1 MSIRQTISKIIE
13 TSCVH
18 MSNPIIDGFMGGVE
32 TLASYLAEHVLTCLV
47 PAFFIAGA
55 IAVFL
60 SKNSVLKYFGPDVK
74 KWLSYSI
81 ASISGV
87 ILAVCSCTVLPLF
100 TGIYKRGAGIGPA
113 TAFLYAGPAINV
125 LAISYTATA
134 LGYNI
139 GLARAVGAISLAF
152 VVGFVMS
159 TVFGKEEMGT
169 ERKGFVMLESSEI
182 ERPKWVVPIFFIS
195 LVGILVTATAS
206 QKLAPG
212 LEDIW
217 FITLK
222 VAIVY
227 FFTLL
232 TAFLLIFYFSR
243 DEVKEWGIESWDLT
257 KKIFPILLVGT
268 FIVGV
273 IGVFIPPE
281 TFEDYLGGNSLSA
294 CFLASIVGA
303 MLYMPTLLEVP
314 IIGETFG
321 YNYGI
326 MGGGP
331 ALALLLAGPSVSLPS
346 LIVINRVLGIRKTAV
361 YAITVVMLS
370 TFAGFIYGN
379 YFA

>member
-1 MSIRQTISKIIE
+1 
-13 TSCVH
+13 

-32 TLASYLAEHVLTCLV
+32 TLTSYLAEHVLTCLV

-159 TVFGKEEMGT
+159 TIFGKEEMGT

-321 YNYGI
+321 YNDGI

-361 YAITVVMLS
+361 YAITVVLLS

-379 YFA
+379 YFT

>member
-1 MSIRQTISKIIE
+1 
-13 TSCVH
+13 
-18 MSNPIIDGFMGGVE
+18 MSNPIVDGLMGGVE

-74 KWLSYSI
+74 KWLSYSV
-81 ASISGV
+81 ASVSGV

-134 LGYNI
+134 LGYDI

-152 VVGFVMS
+152 VVGLVMS
-159 TVFGKEEMGT
+159 TVFGKEEMGK
-169 ERKGFVMLESSEI
+169 ERKGFVTLESPNI
-182 ERPKWVVPIFFIS
+182 ERPRWVVPLFFFS

-206 QKLAPG
+206 PKLVPG

-227 FFTLL
+227 FLTLVV
-232 TAFLLIFYFSR
+232 AFLLIFFFSR
-243 DEVKEWGIESWDLT
+243 DEVKEWGFESWELT

-273 IGVFIPPE
+273 IGVFVPPE

-294 CFLASIVGA
+294 CFLASIIGA
-303 MLYMPTLLEVP
+303 LLYMPTLLEVP
-314 IIGETFG
+314 IIGDTFG
-321 YNYGI
+321 YSDGV

-331 ALALLLAGPSVSLPS
+331 ALALLLAGPSISLPS
-346 LIVINRVLGIRKTAV
+346 LIVINRVLGFKKTAV
-361 YAITVVMLS
+361 YAVTIIILS
-370 TFAGFIYGN
+370 TFAGFVYGN

>member
-1 MSIRQTISKIIE
+1 
-13 TSCVH
+13 
-18 MSNPIIDGFMGGVE
+18 MSNPVIDGLMGGVE

-55 IAVFL
+55 ISVFL
-60 SKNSVLKYFGPDVK
+60 SKNSILKYFGPDVK
-74 KWLSYSI
+74 KWLSYGI

-134 LGYNI
+134 LGYDI

-152 VVGFVMS
+152 VVGLVMS
-159 TVFGKEEMGT
+159 TIFGKEEMGK
-169 ERKGFVMLESSEI
+169 ERKGFITLESSET

-206 QKLAPG
+206 PKLVPG
-212 LEDIW
+212 LENIW

-222 VAIVY
+222 VTIVY

-232 TAFLLIFYFSR
+232 AAFLLIFYFSR
-243 DEVKEWGIESWDLT
+243 DEVKNWGFESWDLT
-257 KKIFPILLVGT
+257 KKIFPILLIGT

-281 TFEDYLGGNSLSA
+281 TFEDYLGDNSVGA
-294 CFLASIVGA
+294 CFLASIIGA
-303 MLYMPTLLEVP
+303 LLYMPTLLEVP
-314 IIGETFG
+314 IIGDTFG
-321 YNYGI
+321 YNDGI

-331 ALALLLAGPSVSLPS
+331 ALALLLAGPSISLPS

-361 YAITVVMLS
+361 YAITVVLLS

-379 YFA
+379 YIA

>member
-1 MSIRQTISKIIE
+1 
-13 TSCVH
+13 
-18 MSNPIIDGFMGGVE
+18 MSNPIVDGLIGGIEAMV
-32 TLASYLAEHVLTCLV
+32 SYLAEHVITCLV

-55 IAVFL
+55 IAVFV
-60 SKNSVLKYFGPDVK
+60 SKDSVLKYFGPNVK
-74 KWLSYSI
+74 KWLSYSV
-81 ASISGV
+81 ASVSGV

-100 TGIYKRGAGIGPA
+100 AGIYKRGAGIGPA

-134 LGYNI
+134 LGYEL
-139 GLARAVGAISLAF
+139 GLARAVGAVSLAF

-159 TVFGKEEMGT
+159 TFFAREEAGKEK
-169 ERKGFVMLESSEI
+169 KGFITLESSEI

-206 QKLAPG
+206 PKLAPG
-212 LEDIW
+212 LENMW
-217 FITLK
+217 FVTLK

-243 DEVKEWGIESWDLT
+243 DEVKDWGFESWDLT
-257 KKIFPILLVGT
+257 KKIFPILLIGT

-281 TFEDYLGGNSLSA
+281 TFEDYLGDNSVGA
-294 CFLASIVGA
+294 CFLASIIGA
-303 MLYMPTLLEVP
+303 LLYMPTLLEVP
-314 IIGETFG
+314 IIGDTFG
-321 YNYGI
+321 YNDGI

-331 ALALLLAGPSVSLPS
+331 ALALLLAGPSISLPS
-346 LIVINRVLGIRKTAV
+346 LIVINRVMGIKKTAV
-361 YAITVVMLS
+361 YAITVVLLS
-370 TFAGFIYGN
+370 TVAGFIYGN
-379 YFA
+379 FFT